1 MELFFFFLVEL
12 KISLW
17 GEKIENSKT
26 EQQSMK
32 LFKSS
37 WLEMITAKIRH
48 FDSNYKGHHYVK

>member
-37 WLEMITAKIRH
+37 WLEMITVKIRH